1 MAGAPLSEDGAL
13 AAAARRPFAVDGLAC
28 ADLYAEEVDLV
39 IANGRVLDPANGLD
53 GLYDVAVRDG
63 MIVAVEPQ
71 GGLAGAAAAE
81 TFDASGLLV
90 TPGLVDLHAHG
101 FQHVEPIGLDFDAS
115 CLQRCTTTV
124 CDAGS
129 SGAT

>member
-1 MAGAPLSEDGAL
+1 MPASVLDTTAGHLH
-13 AAAARRPFAVDGLAC
+13 RP
-28 ADLYAEEVDLV
+28 VDLLIV
-39 IANGRVLDPANGLD
+39 NGRVIDPANGLD
-53 GLYDVAVRDG
+53 GLYDIAVEG
-63 MIVAVEPQ
+63 GKIVAVEHH
-71 GGLAGAAAAE
+71 GELARSMVAAE

-90 TPGLVDLHAHG
+90 APGLVDLHAHG

-124 CDAGS
+124 VDAGS